1 MTAYLKI
8 LNLILLLV
16 YSSYVF
22 RSVFPLVDYVIN
34 FNFIVS
40 ELCEQK
46 DNPENMCMGKCH
58 LQKEMKKQVD
68 EEGSKKQLVV
78 LENIKFD
85 HIAYSN
91 AQSGSQPT
99 FIKFFISDFKS
110 ANLLPCEPLLPPPKI
125 LSNS

>member
-8 LNLILLLV
+8 LNLILLFV

-40 ELCEQK
+40 KLCEQK

-68 EEGSKKQLVV
+68 GEGSQKQLVV

-91 AQSGSQPT
+91 SQSGYHPT
-99 FIKFFISDFKS
+99 FIKFFIFDFKS
-110 ANLLPCEPLLPPPKI
+110 ANFLPYEPLLPPPKI

>member
-8 LNLILLLV
+8 LNLILLLI

-34 FNFIVS
+34 YNFIVS

-58 LQKEMKKQVD
+58 LQKEMKKQVT
-68 EEGSKKQLVV
+68 EESNPKQLVV
-78 LENIKFD
+78 LENFKID
-85 HIAYSN
+85 HITYYNS
-91 AQSGSQPT
+91 QSDFHPA
-99 FIKFFISDFKS
+99 FIKFFISDFKL
-110 ANLLPCEPLLPPPKI
+110 ANLLLYEPLSPPPKI